1 MSFLKVLGSAA
12 VVVSLIGCTTANDS
26 IADDKLI
33 ACAGAVTGNLTYM
46 ERMALP
52 DDAVIT
58 VNLSDIS
65 LADAPAKVIST
76 VSFPSDGRQV
86 PFNFTLPFTAE
97 QVKNAQTIAV
107 SARITQGERLL
118 FTTTSVNQVLTQGNP
133 STANLVLER
142 VRQ

>member
-1 MSFLKVLGSAA
+1 MRFLKVLGSAA
-12 VVVSLIGCTTANDS
+12 VVVSLIGCTTTNDPM
-26 IADDKLI
+26 AEDKLI

-65 LADAPAKVIST
+65 LADAPATVISS
-76 VSFPSDGRQV
+76 VSFRADGRQV
-86 PFNFTLPFTAE
+86 PFNFTLPFASE
-97 QVKNAQTIAV
+97 QVKAAQTIAV
-107 SARITQGERLL
+107 SAKITQGDRLL
-118 FTTTSVNQVLTQGNP
+118 FITTTVNEVLTQGKP

-142 VRQ
+142 VR